1 MRHFLLS
8 LAIAPLPLGVL
19 KASPVSLLV
28 AFTGRA
34 KGVPACKIGATFRA
48 VDIAPVTPSADHH
61 LAVAASTVI
70 QAGSVLHRRKTP
82 MRT

>member
-1 MRHFLLS
+1 
-8 LAIAPLPLGVL
+8 VL